1 MKHKMQLNRENF
13 NVVLAYLQ
21 LNLKMLFKDKLS
33 FVWSITLPTF
43 FVIYNSNQIHSVN
56 EVGGYQIYIIFT
68 AYIYGIVLHSI
79 NIKETGCLKVFFSI
93 KQTKFE
99 FFFANL
105 LTQVI
110 FSEICLLVLDFVS
123 SIILKFSFI
132 KLLLNSIL
140 LIVMRIPIPFLFFSI
155 TLISKLKYQIANT
168 LFTILI
174 TICLLTIG
182 EDTIFNYINP
192 LYLYIKV
199 LYIHTITDMIIYIVF
214 AMVSFGVG
222 YLSIKKYSV
231 LSSEVR

>member
-13 NVVLAYLQ
+13 NIVLAYLQ

-105 LTQVI
+105 YLHKLY
-110 FSEICLLVLDFVS
+110 FLRFV
-123 SIILKFSFI
+123 
-132 KLLLNSIL
+132 
-140 LIVMRIPIPFLFFSI
+140 
-155 TLISKLKYQIANT
+155 Y
-168 LFTILI
+168 
-174 TICLLTIG
+174 
-182 EDTIFNYINP
+182 
-192 LYLYIKV
+192 
-199 LYIHTITDMIIYIVF
+199 
-214 AMVSFGVG
+214 
-222 YLSIKKYSV
+222 
-231 LSSEVR
+231 

>member
-1 MKHKMQLNRENF
+1 MP
-13 NVVLAYLQ
+13 
-21 LNLKMLFKDKLS
+21 S
-33 FVWSITLPTF
+33 F
-43 FVIYNSNQIHSVN
+43 
-56 EVGGYQIYIIFT
+56 
-68 AYIYGIVLHSI
+68 
-79 NIKETGCLKVFFSI
+79 
-93 KQTKFE
+93 
-99 FFFANL
+99 
-105 LTQVI
+105 
-110 FSEICLLVLDFVS
+110 
-123 SIILKFSFI
+123 

-140 LIVMRIPIPFLFFSI
+140 LIVMGIPITFLFFSI

>member
-13 NVVLAYLQ
+13 NIVLAYLQ

-110 FSEICLLVLDFVS
+110 FSEIF
-123 SIILKFSFI
+123 
-132 KLLLNSIL
+132 
-140 LIVMRIPIPFLFFSI
+140 LIVMGIPIPFLFFSI

-199 LYIHTITDMIIYIVF
+199 LYIHTIKDMIIYIVF

-222 YLSIKKYSV
+222 YLSIKRYSV